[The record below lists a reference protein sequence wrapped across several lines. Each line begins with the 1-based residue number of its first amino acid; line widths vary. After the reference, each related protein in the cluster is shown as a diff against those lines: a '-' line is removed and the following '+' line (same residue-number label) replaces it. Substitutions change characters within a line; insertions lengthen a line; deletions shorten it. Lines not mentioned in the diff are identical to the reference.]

1 MLWDMIDA
9 KAVDEVPELDHN
21 RYFGQIYMMIL
32 LFVITLLFMN
42 LFIGVV
48 METFNHQKTLM
59 SFN

>member
-1 MLWDMIDA
+1 MIDSTA
-9 KAVDEVPELDHN
+9 IDEVPALNHN

-48 METFNHQKTLM
+48 METFNH
-59 SFN
+59 

>member
-1 MLWDMIDA
+1 MIDA
-9 KAVDEVPELDHN
+9 KAVNEVPELDHN